1 MPQQENEMV
10 DRGNTDKHRTGIT
23 GNGLKGLSKVVETE
37 KWGRDTAIKRYGKLD
52 ASPPPPKDMSKPQ
65 FKQDQPAGSRGHIPD
80 SWVTGKDG
88 KGMGPNFDYQKKGK

>member
-1 MPQQENEMV
+1 MV

-37 KWGRDTAIKRYGKLD
+37 KWGHDKAIQRYGKLD
-52 ASPPPPKDMSKPQ
+52 ASPPPPKDMSRPQ
-65 FKQDQPAGSRGHIPD
+65 ASIDRPTGSRGHVTP

-88 KGMGPNFDYQKKGK
+88 DGCPPNFDYQKKRK